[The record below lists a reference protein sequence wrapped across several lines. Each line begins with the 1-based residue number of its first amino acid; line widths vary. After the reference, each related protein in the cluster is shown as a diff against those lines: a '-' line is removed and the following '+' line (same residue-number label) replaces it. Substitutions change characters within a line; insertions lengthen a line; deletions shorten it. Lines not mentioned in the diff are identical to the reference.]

1 MIAAMA
7 QFSTLIGVAPL
18 LTPDQI
24 ILLRSD
30 NIVSDA
36 AAARGFAALGITPR
50 PIAGQLDYL
59 ARYRPHGKK

>member
-1 MIAAMA
+1 
-7 QFSTLIGVAPL
+7 